1 MPSLF
6 FWQKSQD
13 NAGRTHSTSK
23 QTTANLFI
31 IDCLS
36 NYFIAKIGK
45 HFYIRNFGGNIFT
58 KKFTKTVDVAYNA
71 GMRYFFHRDKSFR
84 PSRIKKWR
92 FRRGRDRP
100 FGVTEKISAERGDNV
115 CIIRQSLPYTDRIN
129 LKS

>member
-13 NAGRTHSTSK
+13 HAGRTHSASK

-45 HFYIRNFGGNIFT
+45 HFYIRNFWGNIFT
-58 KKFTKTVDVAYNA
+58 KKFTKTADVAYNA
-71 GMRYFFHRDKSFR
+71 GMRYFFHRDENFR
-84 PSRIKKWR
+84 VSRIKV
-92 FRRGRDRP
+92 FMYRDKN
-100 FGVTEKISAERGDNV
+100 FKAAETSSQKLYNFAT
-115 CIIRQSLPYTDRIN
+115 SIN
-129 LKS
+129 IVSR